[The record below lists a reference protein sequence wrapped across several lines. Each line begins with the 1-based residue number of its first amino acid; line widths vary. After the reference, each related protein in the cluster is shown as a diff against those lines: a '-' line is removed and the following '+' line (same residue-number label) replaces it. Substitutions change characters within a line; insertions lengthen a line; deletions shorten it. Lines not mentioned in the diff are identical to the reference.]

1 MDEQMNGWL
10 VVLFSKGMIGSLD
23 VCEAEEADHQHPY
36 GCKRKLLRCTN
47 YVAHSIMESNNNTMG
62 RSVGPSVL
70 PSMVLA
76 SKIVMKKFSFSF
88 TIAIQQKHTK
98 NNDILPFF
106 CCVLS
111 FTMMSWCSFRPSCVL
126 FPSTTT
132 TSSSSVILASIMK
145 QRQPN

>member
-1 MDEQMNGWL
+1 MNGWL

-23 VCEAEEADHQHPY
+23 VCEAEADRWHPY

-62 RSVGPSVL
+62 

-106 CCVLS
+106 CCCVLS
-111 FTMMSWCSFRPSCVL
+111 FTMMSWSSFRPSCVL

-145 QRQPN
+145 